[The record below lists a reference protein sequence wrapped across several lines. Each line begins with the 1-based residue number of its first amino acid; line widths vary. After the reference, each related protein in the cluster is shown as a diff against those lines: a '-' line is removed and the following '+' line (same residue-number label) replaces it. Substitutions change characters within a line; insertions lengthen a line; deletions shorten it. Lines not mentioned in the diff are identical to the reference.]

1 MGLLQSSGIDQ
12 TCGSYHRNG
21 RIDISWYDDKK
32 LIVDRRNFAGC
43 NRIFYTPTDLWEAIM
58 VAEKWLIFE

>member
-1 MGLLQSSGIDQ
+1 MSLLQSSDINQ
-12 TCGSYHRNG
+12 TRGSYHRND

-43 NRIFYTPTDLWEAIM
+43 NRVFYTPTDL
-58 VAEKWLIFE
+58 

>member
-1 MGLLQSSGIDQ
+1 MSLLQSSDINQ
-12 TCGSYHRNG
+12 TRGSYHRNG

-43 NRIFYTPTDLWEAIM
+43 NRVFYTPTDL
-58 VAEKWLIFE
+58 